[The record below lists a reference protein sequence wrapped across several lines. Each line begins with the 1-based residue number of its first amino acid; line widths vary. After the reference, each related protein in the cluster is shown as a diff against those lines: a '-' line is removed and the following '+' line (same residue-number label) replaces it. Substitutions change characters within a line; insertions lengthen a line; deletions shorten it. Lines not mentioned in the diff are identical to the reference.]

1 MKIELPKKVLFIIN
15 NLQLH
20 GYEAFAVGGCVRDS
34 ILARRPQDWDI
45 TTSAKPEEIK
55 KLFRRTIDTG
65 IEHGT
70 VTVLFGKD
78 SFEVTT
84 YRIDGAYEDSRHPKE
99 VQFTNRLEEDLRRR
113 DFTINAMAYND
124 QVRLVDVF
132 GGMQDLNHHLIRCV
146 GDPEERFSED
156 ALRILRAVRFSA
168 QLNFPIESATAD
180 AIRKLAPNLQ
190 NISAER
196 IQAELVKLLVS
207 PHPERIR
214 DAYELGLTKV
224 ILPEWDAMEG
234 VAQNTPHHKYDV
246 AEHTLRA
253 LKNVK
258 RDKILRLTMLFHDM
272 GKPMMKT
279 TDENGRDH
287 FRGHALVSEELA
299 RSILHRLKFD
309 NETIRTVTKLVCY
322 HDYRVEATPKNVRRA
337 MNRIGV
343 ELFPYYL
350 AVRLADVKALLSGY
364 KTGLIKTKDK
374 WQVSYTDFLTLNL
387 EIDEDAYKSG
397 LSYEMYLRALL
408 MFKDKTIK
416 SSRTM
421 DLVELWEK
429 ANGNKDFSIR
439 NYIYGISGKIL
450 YTVKGLNKEYIYSFG
465 QTY

>member
-146 GDPEERFSED
+146 GDPRERFSED

-168 QLNFPIESATAD
+168 QLNFPIEEETAE
-180 AIRKLAPNLQ
+180 AVRELAPTLE

-207 PHPERIR
+207 AHPERIQ
-214 DAYELGLTKV
+214 DAYELGITRI
-224 ILPEWDAMEG
+224 ILPEWDAMAG
-234 VAQNTPHHKYDV
+234 VEQNTPHHKYDV
-246 AEHTLRA
+246 AQHTLHA
-253 LKNVK
+253 LKYVK

-350 AVRLADVKALLSGY
+350 AVRLADVKAQSPYQKREKIENIVEMRQLYQEIIKKQECVTLRQLAVGGRELMDLGMKPGRELGSMLSELLEY
-364 KTGLIKTKDK
+364 VLDDPARNDK
-374 WQVSYTDFLTLNL
+374 EILCAYVKNKLNL
-387 EIDEDAYKSG
+387 
-397 LSYEMYLRALL
+397 
-408 MFKDKTIK
+408 
-416 SSRTM
+416 
-421 DLVELWEK
+421 
-429 ANGNKDFSIR
+429 
-439 NYIYGISGKIL
+439 
-450 YTVKGLNKEYIYSFG
+450 
-465 QTY
+465 

>member
-1 MKIELPKKVLFIIN
+1 MKIELPRKVIMIIN

-45 TTSAKPEEIK
+45 TTSARPEEIK
-55 KLFRRTIDTG
+55 RLFRRTVDTG

-70 VTVLFGKD
+70 VTVLLGKD

-84 YRIDGAYEDSRHPKE
+84 YRVDGAYEDSRHPSE
-99 VQFTNRLEEDLRRR
+99 VRFTNRLEEDLKRR

-124 QVRLVDVF
+124 DVRLVDAF

-146 GDPEERFSED
+146 GNPVERFTED

-168 QLNFPIESATAD
+168 QLNFPIEPETAE
-180 AIRKLAPNLQ
+180 AVRKLAPNLR

-207 PHPERIR
+207 PHPERLQ
-214 DAYELGLTKV
+214 DAYGLGITRI
-224 ILPEWDAMEG
+224 ILPEWDAMVG
-234 VAQNTPHHKYDV
+234 VEQDTPHHKYDV

-253 LKNVK
+253 MKNVK

-272 GKPMMKT
+272 GKPSVKT

-287 FRGHALVSEELA
+287 FKGHALVSEELA
-299 RSILHRLKFD
+299 RRILRRLKFD
-309 NETIRTVTKLVCY
+309 NETIRVVTRLVCY

-343 ELFPYYL
+343 DLFPYYL
-350 AVRLADVKALLSGY
+350 AVRMADVKAQSPYQRREKIENIVEMRRLY
-364 KTGLIKTKDK
+364 QEI
-374 WQVSYTDFLTLNL
+374 L
-387 EIDEDAYKSG
+387 E
-397 LSYEMYLRALL
+397 
-408 MFKDKTIK
+408 
-416 SSRTM
+416 
-421 DLVELWEK
+421 
-429 ANGNKDFSIR
+429 
-439 NYIYGISGKIL
+439 
-450 YTVKGLNKEYIYSFG
+450 NKECITLRQLAVGGRDLMNLGMKPGRELGSMLSELLEYVLDDPERNKKDILCDYVKEKLEL
-465 QTY
+465 